1 MDTETI
7 RGLLKGYYGTVMQFF
22 PAAVMD
28 LSAVDSME
36 DETVIREALRLG
48 LISITTISDDEE

>member
-1 MDTETI
+1 MTL
-7 RGLLKGYYGTVMQFF
+7 RQVY

-48 LISITTISDDEE
+48 LISITTINDDEE